1 MMTVG
6 FVSCLNVGTMY
17 MQSMYKTMRLSSR
30 NCVPLLPPPTHSKS
44 MQCLVGTEVFTT
56 QRRAGFAT
64 VSEELQLSM
73 RTTGTE
79 ILRMVSGKC
88 VKCLDRALEEGES
101 VRWGNVQDA
110 IYKLNLEE
118 VEAEKVESGEIYC
131 EWSGRGWAT
140 VNAFGGKIPLYA
152 II

>member
-1 MMTVG
+1 MTTVG

-17 MQSMYKTMRLSSR
+17 MQSLYKTMSLSIR
-30 NCVPLLPPPTHSKS
+30 NCVPLLPPHPFKINA

-73 RTTGTE
+73 KTTGTE

-118 VEAEKVESGEIYC
+118 VEAEKVESVEIYC
-131 EWSGRGWAT
+131 EWSGRAWA
-140 VNAFGGKIPLYA
+140 NEELR
-152 II
+152 